1 MFYTTMPRKD
11 VRICQIR
18 IFQPMGRK
26 SENGGTGKNE
36 MRPQITW
43 VVGGRFGD
51 EDEIVFIIF
60 HRGFWMEQ
68 RQSNG
73 LNYIIYFNT

>member
-1 MFYTTMPRKD
+1 
-11 VRICQIR
+11 
-18 IFQPMGRK
+18 MGRK

-43 VVGGRFGD
+43 VVGGRFGG

-73 LNYIIYFNT
+73 LKYFNT

>member
-1 MFYTTMPRKD
+1 MLLYTTMARKD

-73 LNYIIYFNT
+73 SKYFNT